1 MSGKT
6 NNHQQIIK
14 FPGTGDE
21 IPNLTRKQQS
31 FVNVYAGHI
40 RESAKEAGISYAYG
54 RELILKAHIVAAIR
68 LREKKEVRPDMILNR
83 LERQAFWSTVVR
95 DQYQDMRD
103 RLRASELLA
112 RSEADF
118 LPREDE
124 EDQPDPME
132 ALRQYLD
139 GRSRGVP
146 SGRPGTVQDT
156 CYDAT
161 AGEETA

>member
-6 NNHQQIIK
+6 NNHQQIIE
-14 FPGTGDE
+14 FPGTG
-21 IPNLTRKQQS
+21 PKLTKLTRKQQT
-31 FVNVYAGHI
+31 FVDHFAGDI
-40 RESAKEAGISYAYG
+40 KEAAKNAGISYNYG
-54 RELILKAHIVAAIR
+54 RELMTRSDVVAAIR
-68 LREKKEVRPDMILNR
+68 LREEKEVRPDMILNR

-161 AGEETA
+161 TGEETA

>member
-6 NNHQQIIK
+6 NNHQQIIE
-14 FPGTGDE
+14 FPGTG
-21 IPNLTRKQQS
+21 PKLTTKQQG
-31 FVNVYAGHI
+31 FVDVYAGDI
-40 RESAKEAGISYAYG
+40 KEAAKNAGISYNYG
-54 RELILKAHIVAAIR
+54 RELMTRSDVVAAIR
-68 LREKKEVRPDMILNR
+68 LREEKEVRPDMILNR

-132 ALRQYLD
+132 ALRQYL
-139 GRSRGVP
+139 RWP
-146 SGRPGTVQDT
+146 
-156 CYDAT
+156 
-161 AGEETA
+161 